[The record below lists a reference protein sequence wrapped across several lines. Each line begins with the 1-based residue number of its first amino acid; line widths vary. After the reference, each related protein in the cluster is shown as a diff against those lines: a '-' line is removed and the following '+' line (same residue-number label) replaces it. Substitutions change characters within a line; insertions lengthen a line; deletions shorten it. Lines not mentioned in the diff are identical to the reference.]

1 MKATTKRSLVAAALG
16 LALAAGALGLGAG
29 EAHARYE
36 RPIKLGPCTQYDL
49 DCKYGV
55 IEEQDG
61 AAASDTTGVRA
72 EPVIA
77 RMCLY
82 CVR

>member
-1 MKATTKRSLVAAALG
+1 MKATTKRALAAAAFG
-16 LALAAGALGLGAG
+16 LALAAGSLGLGAG

-49 DCKYGV
+49 NCKHSV
-55 IEEQDG
+55 IEERDD
-61 AAASDTTGVRA
+61 AAASETTGVRA